1 MQRYEKGAI
10 SLISQHKTVLIAG
23 STGDL
28 GGRIARALVDESAN
42 VRALIRRG
50 TPLDKIV
57 SLEQLGITIVEVDYH
72 NATEMKEACL
82 DVSCVVSAL
91 SGLEEVII
99 ETQTLL
105 LQAAVS
111 AGVPRFIP
119 SDYSMDYTK
128 LPVGSNRN
136 LELRRD
142 FMKILDQAPITATSI
157 LNGAFADMLTGMA
170 PIVLFSH
177 QRILYWDD
185 ADQPMDFTTKD
196 NVATFTAKAALD
208 DHTPR
213 FLSIAGDQIS
223 ARQLSVLMSSLT
235 GQRFRL
241 LQAGSRNFL
250 STLIKIARMFSKS
263 TNDLYPAWQG
273 MQYVHGMFSG
283 LGKLEQ
289 IHNDRYSGIQW
300 TSAKQILV
308 DHIRSSN

>member
-1 MQRYEKGAI
+1 MVPEHSTI
-10 SLISQHKTVLIAG
+10 LIAG

-28 GGRIARALVDESAN
+28 GERIAKALVHEGAH

-50 TPLDKIV
+50 TSLSKTVP
-57 SLEQLGITIVEVDYH
+57 LEQLGIEIVEVDYT
-72 NATEMKEACL
+72 NAAEMKAACTG
-82 DVSCVVSAL
+82 VSCVVSAL
-91 SGLEEVII
+91 SGLEDVII

-105 LQAAVS
+105 LNAAVE

-136 LELRRD
+136 LDLRRD
-142 FMKILDQAPITATSI
+142 FMKRLDQAPIAATSI

-177 QRILYWDD
+177 RRILYWDD

-196 NVATFTAKAALD
+196 NVATYTAKAALD
-208 DHTPR
+208 NSAPR
-213 FLSIAGDQIS
+213 FLQIAGDQIN
-223 ARQLSVLMSSLT
+223 ARQLTVLMSRLS

-241 LQAGSRNFL
+241 LKAGSRGL
-250 STLIKIARMFSKS
+250 LETLIKIARSCSKPS
-263 TNDLYPAWQG
+263 TDLYPAWQG

-289 IHNDRYSGIQW
+289 IDNDRYAGIQW
-300 TSAKQILV
+300 TSAKDILA
-308 DHIRSSN
+308 DYIHSSHG

>member
-1 MQRYEKGAI
+1 M
-10 SLISQHKTVLIAG
+10 ISQHKNVLIAG

-28 GGRIARALVDESAN
+28 GERIAKALVHEGAQ

-50 TPLDKIV
+50 TSLSKTVP
-57 SLEQLGITIVEVDYH
+57 LEQLGIEIVEVDYT
-72 NATEMKEACL
+72 NAAEMKEACTG
-82 DVSCVVSAL
+82 VSCVVSAL
-91 SGLEEVII
+91 SGLEDVII
-99 ETQTLL
+99 ETQILL
-105 LQAAVS
+105 LNAAVA

-142 FMKILDQAPITATSI
+142 FMKILDQAPIKATSI

-213 FLSIAGDQIS
+213 FIHIAGDQIS

-241 LQAGSRNFL
+241 LKAGSRNFL
-250 STLIKIARMFSKS
+250 SALIKIARTCSKS

-300 TSAKQILV
+300 TSAKQILT
-308 DHIRSSN
+308 DHIRVLNRSAS

>member
-1 MQRYEKGAI
+1 
-10 SLISQHKTVLIAG
+10 LISQHKTVLIAG

-28 GGRIARALVDESAN
+28 GGRIARALVDEGAT

-57 SLEQLGITIVEVDYH
+57 PLEQLGIHIVEVDYH

-91 SGLEEVII
+91 SGLDEVII

-105 LQAAVS
+105 LEAAVA

-142 FMKILDQAPITATSI
+142 FMKILDQAPITATSV

-177 QRILYWDD
+177 KRILYWDD

-196 NVATFTAKAALD
+196 NVATFTAKIALD

-213 FLSIAGDQIS
+213 FVYIAGDQIS
-223 ARQLSVLMSSLT
+223 ARQLAVLMSSLT

-241 LQAGSRNFL
+241 FKAGSRNFL
-250 STLIKIARMFSKS
+250 ETLIKIARTCSKS
-263 TNDLYPAWQG
+263 TDDLYPAWQG

-289 IHNDRYSGIQW
+289 INNNRYSGIQW
-300 TSAKQILV
+300 TSAKQILTN
-308 DHIRSSN
+308 HIRFSKESAS